1 MPQIWPRSNILG
13 RIGIA
18 LGGSIVVSSNNNM
31 HGQLLYLDT
40 ELQVAGLGGGGGWRK
55 NPMVSACRDRWVFG
69 LHSLGHC
76 RSQVIGI
83 VYMSEHYTCTY
94 EIRPDLKFKVFSSCR
109 NQ

>member
-40 ELQVAGLGGGGGWRK
+40 ELQVAGLGGGGGGG
-55 NPMVSACRDRWVFG
+55 FG
-69 LHSLGHC
+69 
-76 RSQVIGI
+76 RSYQ
-83 VYMSEHYTCTY
+83 
-94 EIRPDLKFKVFSSCR
+94 RQLKQESHGQCLS
-109 NQ
+109 